1 MEEIKGDTMLEIE
14 DLGEVRGF
22 DGEWV
27 VVVDG
32 KVVAS
37 SDDEEEMFRFA
48 NKYSNENVI
57 VTKVLSA
64 NASFY

>member
-1 MEEIKGDTMLEIE
+1 MEKNKGDTMPKIE
-14 DLGEVRGF
+14 DMGEVRGF
-22 DGEWV
+22 DGEWI

-37 SDDEEEMFRFA
+37 SDDEEKMFRFA